1 MPRVPIRSV
10 SYRHQKRSADPVK
23 RNRSILPP
31 MGGLVV
37 AIIFIA
43 LAAASIG
50 LASA

>member
-10 SYRHQKRSADPVK
+10 SYRHRSGDPVK

-37 AIIFIA
+37 AIIFLA